1 MMMNK
6 VLTLDRQHVVFQCQ
20 NLSAPADQPIG
31 RLDKD
36 PRTGLQK
43 FFDGVK
49 RLFDRVLI
57 ALPVNV
63 RIFTGPRVSESNP
76 GKVTF
81 QLSTFYSRLSR
92 AKKEVELI
100 KLSDEVRQFAI
111 KNPEAQLKSAKLL
124 GAVSQK
130 LQSLLGY
137 QYIPP
142 ALDGT
147 HNGFF

>member
-63 RIFTGPRVSESNP
+63 RIFTGPRVSKSNP
-76 GKVTF
+76 GKVAS
-81 QLSTFYSRLSR
+81 QLSTFSSRLSR
-92 AKKEVELI
+92 AKNEVELR
-100 KLSDEVRQFAI
+100 KLSNDVQQFAI

-130 LQSLLGY
+130 LQSLHGY